1 MYTADLLP
9 QAYIYL
15 LIQNWKVIY
24 PAVTPLAIK
33 FSRPDQWAGHPRVYS
48 PVGRPL
54 GLNGAVTRGV

>member
-24 PAVTPLAIK
+24 PAVTPLSIK
-33 FSRPDQWAGHPRVYS
+33 FSRLLVRAPARLLTSGSTPW
-48 PVGRPL
+48 
-54 GLNGAVTRGV
+54 T